1 MEGVLFSQLFLHSC
15 FSFGLPSEEYTCC
28 RLISLMAEQNLR
40 QPPVRGYP
48 HLAELLSQAHGGMV
62 RKFNHLAILN
72 ILYLQAELFD
82 LEDALATEQET
93 DRLSSTKR
101 QCDWDWLFLSSDVLN
116 QDRKQWKLVL
126 EIREKLAEYRE
137 YLEPVM

>member
-1 MEGVLFSQLFLHSC
+1 M
-15 FSFGLPSEEYTCC
+15 
-28 RLISLMAEQNLR
+28 
-40 QPPVRGYP
+40 
-48 HLAELLSQAHGGMV
+48 

-82 LEDALATEQET
+82 LEDALATEQEK

-101 QCDWDWLFLSSDVLN
+101 ECDWDWLFLSSLVLN
-116 QDRKQWKLVL
+116 EDRKQWKLVL